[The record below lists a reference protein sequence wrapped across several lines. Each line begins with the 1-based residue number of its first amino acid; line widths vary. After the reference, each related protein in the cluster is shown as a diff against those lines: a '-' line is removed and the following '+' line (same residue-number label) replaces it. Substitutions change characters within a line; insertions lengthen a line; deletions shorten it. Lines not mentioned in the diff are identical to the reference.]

1 MEEKL
6 FNLLTDMASDIKEM
20 KGDISTMKGNIA
32 SIQEEQKEVK
42 VNITNMQKELEKV
55 KKGQNAM
62 RKVVN
67 SLKSSQSV
75 IVNNLLFV
83 RDIQEKMQGDLSITK
98 ENVTKILEAQN
109 EKSDVLKL
117 KLVK

>member
-1 MEEKL
+1 MEL
-6 FNLLTDMASDIKEM
+6 FWVFNQTVSVSKFSIIQNKIK
-20 KGDISTMKGNIA
+20 
-32 SIQEEQKEVK
+32 
-42 VNITNMQKELEKV
+42 
-55 KKGQNAM
+55 
-62 RKVVN
+62 KVVN

-83 RDIQEKMQGDLSITK
+83 RDIQEKMQEDLSITK

-109 EKSDVLKL
+109 EKGNVLKL

>member
-1 MEEKL
+1 
-6 FNLLTDMASDIKEM
+6 M
-20 KGDISTMKGNIA
+20 KGDIVGIKEE
-32 SIQEEQKEVK
+32 QEEIKANVT
-42 VNITNMQKELEKV
+42 NIQLELEKV
-55 KKGQNAM
+55 KKGQNKIK
-62 RKVVN
+62 KVVN

-109 EKSDVLKL
+109 EKGNVLKL

>member
-1 MEEKL
+1 MEEKIL
-6 FNLLTDMASDIKEM
+6 DLLTNMSTDIKEM
-20 KGDISTMKGNIA
+20 KTDIVVIKKE
-32 SIQEEQKEVK
+32 QEEIKANVS
-42 VNITNMQKELEKV
+42 NIQLELGKV
-55 KKGQNAM
+55 KKAQN
-62 RKVVN
+62 RIKKVVN

-83 RDIQEKMQGDLSITK
+83 RDIQDKMQGDLSMTK

-109 EKSDVLKL
+109 EKGNVLKL